1 MGTWNVLGVGVPKH
15 PDAGFG
21 LLRSGTERDGLVF
34 LILRHIKYIEM
45 TPGRA
50 TCPEQL
56 QGSPSPLGTLFS
68 RSPQGNGSLPQ
79 KGGLRGNY
87 SPGGTVVFSSPPR
100 PVSPR
105 SGTPTSAASP
115 TCSKASECI
124 AVPQQCTSG
133 QTDSISYS
141 NSLGFDNLLKPMQ
154 VVRTQQRSSWVS
166 LLSTSPGSDTSY
178 ILGR

>member
-1 MGTWNVLGVGVPKH
+1 
-15 PDAGFG
+15 
-21 LLRSGTERDGLVF
+21 
-34 LILRHIKYIEM
+34 M

-50 TCPEQL
+50 TCSEPL
-56 QGSPSPLGTLFS
+56 QGSPSPLGTPFS
-68 RSPQGNGSLPQ
+68 RSPQGNGFLPQ

-87 SPGGTVVFSSPPR
+87 STSGSVVFSSPPG

-105 SGTPTSAASP
+105 LGAPSCTASL

-124 AVPQQCTSG
+124 AVPQQCAAG
-133 QTDSISYS
+133 QTDSIFYS
-141 NSLGFDNLLKPMQ
+141 PRALGTSPGFDNLLKP
-154 VVRTQQRSSWVS
+154 VHLVRAQQRSSRVS